1 MANPFSMVVL
11 FLKKKLRDITIS
23 NKLYFTVGI
32 MALLVTL
39 EVCTLW
45 FAVGTLSSVRSMVNG
60 EGLWSKAQ
68 KDAVYSLFVYAH
80 SRQEKDYQ
88 AFREFLKVPL
98 GDNKTLLELKKPNPD
113 LQIARDGFI
122 EGRNHGDDVD
132 GMINLITRFHTI
144 SYLNRAIVAWGEA
157 QKKMEQLITLGDKL
171 HNMIRSGTVSQ
182 QEIDKLMA
190 QANEL
195 NRKLT
200 ISEDDF
206 SFTLDEGARWL
217 ERIVLRILLTLS
229 ITIGTTSILITI
241 SVTRGIERG
250 IKAIV
255 DGATLVSKGLLDTRV
270 KVYSGD
276 EIGMLAISF
285 NQMTDALEHSLHDIN
300 DLKDKKEILRRE
312 KEKAETSEK
321 TKQLFLA
328 KMSHE
333 IRTPM
338 NAILG
343 FAKLLEETIKGKE
356 EQEYIR
362 IIIKSGDNL
371 LVILNDILDFSRM
384 EAGKIVFESSP
395 IHIRDI
401 VHLNIRM
408 MESKKKS
415 LEIAYSIDEKIPEIV
430 LGDSVRLNQILLNLI
445 SNAIKFTEKGG
456 VFISVICA
464 EENIDTILV
473 DFGVKDTGIGIP
485 IEKQAKIFESFEQ
498 ATNDTA
504 RKFGGAGL
512 GLSIVKQLV
521 ELQKGI
527 IFVNSQAGTGSD
539 FHFRLPFLKSET
551 ETQTILPIKTQTTTQ
566 NGIGIKILVV
576 EDNPINQM
584 LVIKVLKNQGFETEV
599 AENGLIALSMYEHND
614 FDIILMDIQMPEM
627 DGYEATQKIREL
639 KTYKKD
645 IPIIAMTAHTIKG
658 EYEHCIEIGMD
669 DFISKPF
676 DKNELYKKIFELIKN
691 KSEAFISR

>member
-1 MANPFSMVVL
+1 MIIL
-11 FLKKKLRDITIS
+11 FFKKKLKDITIS

-32 MALLVTL
+32 MAFLVIL

-45 FAVGTLSSVRSMVNG
+45 FAVGTLSSVRSMING

-80 SRQEKDYQ
+80 SHQEKDYQ

-98 GDNKTLLELKKPNPD
+98 GDNKTLHELKKSNPD
-113 LQIARDGFI
+113 LRVARDGFI
-122 EGRNHGDDVD
+122 EGRNHADDVP
-132 GMINLITRFHTI
+132 GMIGLITRFHNI
-144 SYLNRAIVAWGEA
+144 SYINKAIVAWGDAE
-157 QKKMEQLITLGDKL
+157 QNMGQLIILGDKL
-171 HNMIRSGTVSQ
+171 RAMVRSNAVSQ
-182 QEIDKLMA
+182 PEIDKLMS
-190 QANEL
+190 QADKL
-195 NRKLT
+195 NNKLT
-200 ISEDDF
+200 KSEDDF
-206 SFTLDEGARWL
+206 SFILGEGARWL
-217 ERIVLRILLTLS
+217 EHIVLRILLTLS

-255 DGATLVSKGLLDTRV
+255 DGALLVSKGLLGTRV

-276 EIGMLAISF
+276 EIGLLATSF
-285 NQMTDALEHSLHDIN
+285 NQMTDTLEHNIHDISELT
-300 DLKDKKEILRRE
+300 DKKDKLNSE
-312 KEKAETSEK
+312 KEKAETSER

-343 FAKLLEETIKGKE
+343 FAKLLEETVKGDE

-371 LVILNDILDFSRM
+371 LVILNDILDFARM
-384 EAGKIVFESSP
+384 EAGKIVFESIP
-395 IHIRDI
+395 IRIRDI

-408 MESKKKS
+408 MESKKKN
-415 LEIAYSIDEKIPEIV
+415 LELTFSVDEKVPETV

-456 VFISVICA
+456 VFITVVCA
-464 EENIDTILV
+464 EENADNVLV
-473 DFGVKDTGIGIP
+473 DFAVRDTGIGIP

-498 ATNDTA
+498 AANDTA

-521 ELQKGI
+521 ELQKGV
-527 IFVNSQAGTGSD
+527 IFVNSEAGIGSE
-539 FHFRLPFLKSET
+539 FHFRLPFLKFDP
-551 ETQTILPIKTQTTTQ
+551 ETQTIFAIKTQTTTQ
-566 NGIGIKILVV
+566 SGNGIKVLVV
-576 EDNPINQM
+576 EDNAINQ
-584 LVIKVLKNQGFETEV
+584 LLAVKILKNQGFETEV
-599 AENGLIALSMYEHND
+599 AENGLIALSKYEHND
-614 FDIILMDIQMPEM
+614 FDIILMDIQMPGM
-627 DGYEATQKIREL
+627 DGYEATQKIRGQ

-658 EYEHCIEIGMD
+658 EYEHCIEAGMN

-676 DKNELYKKIFELIKN
+676 DKNELYQKIFELLK
-691 KSEAFISR
+691 KE